1 MYKIRLINGED
12 KLIANDYNTFP
23 LLQLE
28 PKQKIKLPA
37 ILLVLVIVQI
47 LKLYEVNTQEMK
59 IFL

>member
-1 MYKIRLINGED
+1 MYKIRLTNGED
-12 KLIANDYNTFP
+12 KLITNDYNTFP

-47 LKLYEVNTQEMK
+47 LELYEEM
-59 IFL
+59 